1 MHRRAA
7 ERADRIVTVHVQLF
21 SHLRDAA
28 GISELDLEL
37 PDSSTVADLLDKLY
51 ARTPAL
57 RSWDSSILIGAGVEF
72 VGRDYLL
79 RPGEQIAI
87 MPPVQGG

>member
-1 MHRRAA
+1 
-7 ERADRIVTVHVQLF
+7 VTVHVQLF

-28 GISELDLEL
+28 GVSEFDLEL
-37 PDSSTVADLLDKLY
+37 PDSSTVADLLHQLY
-51 ARTPAL
+51 SRTPAL

-72 VGRDYLL
+72 VGRDYPL
-79 RPGEQIAI
+79 RPGERIAI

>member
-1 MHRRAA
+1 
-7 ERADRIVTVHVQLF
+7 VTVHVQFF

-28 GISELDLEL
+28 GISEFDLEL
-37 PDSSTVADLLDKLY
+37 PDSSTVADLLHQLY

-57 RSWDSSILIGAGVEF
+57 RSWDSSVLIGVDVEF
-72 VGRDYLL
+72 VGRNYLL
-79 RPGEQIAI
+79 RGGEQIAI

>member
-1 MHRRAA
+1 M
-7 ERADRIVTVHVQLF
+7 TVHVQFF

-28 GISELDLEL
+28 GISEFDLEL
-37 PDSSTVADLLDKLY
+37 PDSSTVADLLHQLY

-57 RSWDSSILIGAGVEF
+57 RSWDSSVLIGVDVEF
-72 VGRDYLL
+72 VGRNYLL
-79 RPGEQIAI
+79 RGGEQIAI

>member
-1 MHRRAA
+1 M
-7 ERADRIVTVHVQLF
+7 TVHVQLF

-37 PDSSTVADLLDKLY
+37 PAGGTVSELLTQLY
-51 ARTPAL
+51 ARVPAV
-57 RSWDSSILIGAGVEF
+57 RAWHSSIIIGAGVEF
-72 VGRDYLL
+72 VGRDHVL
-79 RPGEQIAI
+79 RAGEQIAI